1 MAKSPNN
8 MPITRAPAMPPANP
22 TVALFV
28 SCAASTDVIAAVS
41 IIPSI
46 PRLMMP
52 LRSTT
57 SSPSTASSSGVEA
70 TIASTT
76 ASIMRRLLQPP
87 RAEEDEGQA
96 DDGLSERGH
105 GRGDVDGPLQLVGA
119 GRERAEKECRGQRG
133 QGMELGEQRHG
144 DAGVSVPRGEALEEA
159 MRHAEQLDAAGQ
171 PRHPAG
177 DGH

>member
-8 MPITRAPAMPPANP
+8 MPITSAPAMPPANP

-76 ASIMRRLLQPP
+76 ASIMRPLLQPP
-87 RAEEDEGQA
+87 RAEEDEGQD
-96 DDGLSERGH
+96 DDGLSERDD
-105 GRGDVDGPLQLVGA
+105 GRRDVGRPLQLT
-119 GRERAEKECRGQRG
+119 RARGQRAEEERRGERG
-133 QGMELGEQRHG
+133 QRMKLREESDR
-144 DAGVSVPRGEALEEA
+144 DTGVAIARGEALEEA
-159 MRHAEQLDAAGQ
+159 M
-171 PRHPAG
+171 
-177 DGH
+177 

>member
-1 MAKSPNN
+1 MAKSPNS
-8 MPITRAPAMPPANP
+8 MPMTSAPAMPPANP
-22 TVALFV
+22 TNALFV

-46 PRLMMP
+46 PMLIIP

-70 TIASTT
+70 TIASAT

-87 RAEEDEGQA
+87 CAEEDEGKN

-105 GRGDVDGPLQLVGA
+105 GRGNVGGALQLASA
-119 GRERAEKECRGQRG
+119 GRERAEEECRG
-133 QGMELGEQRHG
+133 
-144 DAGVSVPRGEALEEA
+144 
-159 MRHAEQLDAAGQ
+159 
-171 PRHPAG
+171 
-177 DGH
+177 